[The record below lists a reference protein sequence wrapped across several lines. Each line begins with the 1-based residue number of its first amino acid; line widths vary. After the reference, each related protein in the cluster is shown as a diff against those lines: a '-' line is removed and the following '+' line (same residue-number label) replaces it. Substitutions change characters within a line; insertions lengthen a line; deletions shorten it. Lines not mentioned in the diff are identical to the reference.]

1 MLPPCGTGPLPA
13 SCSPVADNFGMH
25 GIPQALLAAPCAI
38 GSLAERLGLVSR
50 THAMEQQ
57 QVYYFD
63 NNATTRVA
71 PEVVDA
77 MVPFLRDHWG
87 NPSSAY
93 GFGARVH
100 GHVEAAREKVAALV
114 NADPKEIT
122 FTSCGTE
129 SNNTAI
135 QSALHT
141 SGKRHVIT
149 TKVEHSANIKFGE
162 HLQKH
167 GYDVTYLPVE
177 SDGSLDLHVLE
188 QAIRPDTAVV
198 SVMYANNET
207 GVLFPIEEVAAIC
220 RSKGVLCHTDAVQV
234 PGKLPIDVKALGVDF
249 LSLSAHKLHAPK
261 GVGML
266 YVKRRTRFEPYV
278 IGGHQERG
286 RRGGTESVANIIAF
300 GRAAELAMATL
311 HDENTRVR
319 ALRDRLEGWV
329 LANIPNTVR
338 NGAREPRL
346 PNTSNIAFDFVEAEA
361 VLMLLDQVGICA
373 SSGSACTTG
382 SLDPSHVL
390 SAMGVVPM
398 RARGSVR
405 FSLGIY
411 NTAEDVE
418 YLLQHLPRIIQKLR
432 DISPLNPE
440 HPDNDRYD
448 IDAARK
454 KHEEELS
461 AAVKE

>member
-1 MLPPCGTGPLPA
+1 
-13 SCSPVADNFGMH
+13 
-25 GIPQALLAAPCAI
+25 
-38 GSLAERLGLVSR
+38 
-50 THAMEQQ
+50 MEQQ
-57 QVYYFD
+57 KVYYFD

-77 MVPFLRDHWG
+77 MIPFLREFWG

-93 GFGARVH
+93 GFGAQVH
-100 GHVEAAREKVAALV
+100 GHVEKAREKVAALV
-114 NADPKEIT
+114 NADPKEIV

-129 SNNTAI
+129 ANNSAI
-135 QSALHT
+135 HSALVT

-149 TKVEHSANIKFGE
+149 TKVEHSANISFGA
-162 HLQKH
+162 HLEKM
-167 GYDVTYLPVE
+167 GFEVTYLPVE

-188 QAIRPDTAVV
+188 QSIRPDTAIV
-198 SVMYANNET
+198 SAMYANNET
-207 GVLFPIEEVAAIC
+207 GVIFPIEEVAAIC

-234 PGKLPIDVKALGVDF
+234 PGKLPIDVKRLGVDF

-266 YVKRRTRFEPYV
+266 YVKKRTRYTPYV

-286 RRGGTESVANIIAF
+286 RRGGTESVANIVGF

-311 HDENTRVR
+311 EDENTRVR
-319 ALRDRLEGWV
+319 ALRDRLEGWI
-329 LANIPNTVR
+329 LTNISNTVR
-338 NGAREPRL
+338 NGAKEPRL
-346 PNTSNIAFDFVEAEA
+346 PNTANIAFDFVEAEA

-390 SAMGVVPM
+390 TAMGVVPM

-411 NTAEDVE
+411 NTSEEVDYVLE
-418 YLLQHLPRIIQKLR
+418 HLPRIIQKLR
-432 DISPLNPE
+432 DISPLNPD

-454 KHEEELS
+454 KHEEEMAS
-461 AAVKE
+461 VKE